1 MSHSSKEVA
10 DIATVSITEAA
21 FEEALARVGREDGAP
36 SAIEAATSVAAP
48 LGNLV
53 QQIAETLVTCE
64 SKSLTREAEKE
75 RQQVK
80 QPTKKQV
87 DLQKLQT
94 KLTKRL
100 KQIVWLKRSV
110 WQLMQP
116 KRLNRTAWP
125 SRQLTK
131 KHSGR
136 RKRNA
141 LLKERLNSPAKPR
154 RSARQKHQPR
164 RKILGSGS

>member
-1 MSHSSKEVA
+1 MKKRLLR
-10 DIATVSITEAA
+10 I
-21 FEEALARVGREDGAP
+21 GREEGAP

-64 SKSLTREAEKE
+64 SESLTREAEKE

-94 KLTKRL
+94 KLTK
-100 KQIVWLKRSV
+100 KS
-110 WQLMQP
+110 
-116 KRLNRTAWP
+116 
-125 SRQLTK
+125 
-131 KHSGR
+131 
-136 RKRNA
+136 
-141 LLKERLNSPAKPR
+141 
-154 RSARQKHQPR
+154 
-164 RKILGSGS
+164 